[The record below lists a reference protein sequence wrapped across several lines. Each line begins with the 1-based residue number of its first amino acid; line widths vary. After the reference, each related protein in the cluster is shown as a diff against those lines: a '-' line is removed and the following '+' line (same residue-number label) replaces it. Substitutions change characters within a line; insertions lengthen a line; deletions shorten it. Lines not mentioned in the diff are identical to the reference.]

1 MRANAHMRSEFT
13 TCLAVLEQPVAT
25 HALIALIIIE
35 IDHRGARIASA

>member
-13 TCLAVLEQPVAT
+13 TRPTVLEQPAPT
-25 HALIALIIIE
+25 HALIALIIID